1 MQDGETTTTTTVT
14 EAAQEE
20 KRLLVEKYQTSQDLH
35 HQIYTTFSGLTSLRR
50 LDFGYRR
57 KRLLK
62 PEGVGLD
69 AACLAEAREGGG
81 N

>member
-50 LDFGYRR
+50 LDFG
-57 KRLLK
+57 